1 MSKYRVC
8 PACDGEGKD
17 SSRAVVLTPEDI
29 WEAAGD
35 DPQDRIDFVREV
47 AALTPP
53 CDLCK
58 GKRVA
63 THQEVSDWEEDLE
76 LRWER
81 EREMRMLGEW

>member
-17 SSRAVVLTPEDI
+17 SARAIGLTAEDI
-29 WEAAGD
+29 YEYAGS
-35 DPQDRIDFVREV
+35 DPQDRMDYVREV

-53 CDLCK
+53 CGLCK
-58 GKRVA
+58 GKRVC
-63 THQEVSDWEEDLE
+63 TPQEALDWEEDLE